1 MKINSSA
8 CALQL
13 PLGKTQKFLF
23 AEKSNS
29 VENSDP
35 ELQTLRKIGVLK
47 KKKSSEI
54 ILLGSFKA
62 VWVLSFS
69 KRDQLLSFF

>member
-47 KKKSSEI
+47 KNKVQK
-54 ILLGSFKA
+54 
-62 VWVLSFS
+62 LSFLAPL
-69 KRDQLLSFF
+69 KLSGC

>member
-8 CALQL
+8 CTLQL

-47 KKKSSEI
+47 KKKVQ
-54 ILLGSFKA
+54 K
-62 VWVLSFS
+62 LSFLAPL
-69 KRDQLLSFF
+69 KLSGC